1 MYSLLWLGF
10 APSIMLSGL
19 IHGIA
24 CISIPFIF
32 NCRIVF
38 SCMDIHILFIYSL
51 VGGHLIST
59 SGFTVLLVIVLYTF
73 SCGHSFIFLGYI
85 HRSGIALQRF
95 TKWDCFTKQVHHF
108 TFPPALLEAPNRFIF
123 LPAFIT
129 FYLFSLASKRAT
141 LCAGQWWKDQVL
153 GESGKWSEWHTSPSP
168 QERFQQPPVR
178 CRNLGRVIYPSF
190 STENSMELFVNDRSQ
205 EAHLVIP

>member
-10 APSIMLSGL
+10 ALSIMLSGL

-59 SGFTVLLVIVLYTF
+59 SGFTVLLVTVLYTF
-73 SCGHSFIFLGYI
+73 SCW
-85 HRSGIALQRF
+85 
-95 TKWDCFTKQVHHF
+95 T
-108 TFPPALLEAPNRFIF
+108 
-123 LPAFIT
+123 
-129 FYLFSLASKRAT
+129 
-141 LCAGQWWKDQVL
+141 
-153 GESGKWSEWHTSPSP
+153 
-168 QERFQQPPVR
+168 
-178 CRNLGRVIYPSF
+178 
-190 STENSMELFVNDRSQ
+190 
-205 EAHLVIP
+205 